1 VEIAVTLVFLY
12 SRYKYLCN
20 MPSVLLFCFR
30 AVKELDQSSGW
41 ELLWMSDVSSPP
53 QLVVNLAIIIL
64 IIPLIESSN
73 SPRNVY

>member
-1 VEIAVTLVFLY
+1 
-12 SRYKYLCN
+12 
-20 MPSVLLFCFR
+20 MPSVLLFCFH
-30 AVKELDQSSGW
+30 AVKEHDQSRGW

-53 QLVVNLAIIIL
+53 QLVVNFAIIIL